1 MQVGRLSKTSVLYRR
16 TLTGT
21 VLIKADSNNIEAGS
35 RSLTHLWCHEVS
47 TLVISDVHAD
57 IHSLEAIISI
67 TADKRFTR
75 KHSKVEKILNL
86 GDTIERGYHPR
97 EVVDKLRELE
107 TMLPVISLRGN
118 HDEARL
124 LNRLVSG
131 SDVRSREAHANTDAY
146 IPFLRALPDCYLDRT
161 DRILA
166 VHGGPIDP
174 SALGD
179 DWLYHRSWQRISS
192 RSYLSASGYHYTPRE
207 AFERVKKTYGEGY
220 VILCGHDHDEAAYS
234 DRSGDL
240 LEVMHAE
247 QSRYAGYGVMSKWIT
262 RNPSS
267 SYLVRVGIAGPEGYH
282 SAGLTRSHFGV
293 IWRHNERERIGL
305 FSFTLRQ

>member
-1 MQVGRLSKTSVLYRR
+1 M
-16 TLTGT
+16 
-21 VLIKADSNNIEAGS
+21 
-35 RSLTHLWCHEVS
+35 S

-57 IHSLEAIISI
+57 IRSLEAIISI

-75 KHSKVEKILNL
+75 KHSTVERLLNL

-97 EVVDKLRELE
+97 EVVHKLRELE

-124 LNRLVSG
+124 LNRSVSG
-131 SDVRSREAHANTDAY
+131 SDVRSREAHANSNACVS
-146 IPFLRALPDCYLDRT
+146 FLRALSDCYLDRANH
-161 DRILA
+161 ILA

-207 AFERVKKTYGEGY
+207 AFEHVKKTYGEGY

-234 DRSGDL
+234 DRSGGL
-240 LEVMHAE
+240 LEAMHAE
-247 QSRYAGYGVMSKWIT
+247 QGRYAEYRVMSKWIA
-262 RNPSS
+262 RDPST

-282 SAGLTRSHFGV
+282 RAGLTRSHFGV
-293 IWRHNERERIGL
+293 IRQHNERERIGL
-305 FSFTLRQ
+305 LSFTPRQ